1 VFSDYYHEKTER
13 NNYRQTRKI
22 ADDFGK
28 NLFDD
33 YNDDEWNADLN
44 FFAQCLRF
52 YLSIPSPR
60 KINPPMKN
68 VTMRKMLS
76 EMGAAFKDWA
86 EVYFDVTGNN
96 VNTQIVREEALD
108 DFTKATKTQKW
119 TTNKFT
125 KALKAFCVY
134 NNYVFNPKALQNSQ
148 GRIVRKDKDNV
159 AKDMIYIQTKPID
172 PVELADK
179 ECITED
185 EKPF

>member
-1 VFSDYYHEKTER
+1 MIS
-13 NNYRQTRKI
+13 RK
-22 ADDFGK
+22 
-28 NLFDD
+28 
-33 YNDDEWNADLN
+33 
-44 FFAQCLRF
+44 R
-52 YLSIPSPR
+52 PR
-60 KINPPMKN
+60 HK
-68 VTMRKMLS
+68 R
-76 EMGAAFKDWA
+76 
-86 EVYFDVTGNN
+86 
-96 VNTQIVREEALD
+96 
-108 DFTKATKTQKW
+108 

-179 ECITED
+179 GSITEE

>member
-1 VFSDYYHEKTER
+1 
-13 NNYRQTRKI
+13 
-22 ADDFGK
+22 
-28 NLFDD
+28 
-33 YNDDEWNADLN
+33 
-44 FFAQCLRF
+44 
-52 YLSIPSPR
+52 
-60 KINPPMKN
+60 MKN

-159 AKDMIYIQTKPID
+159 AKDMI
-172 PVELADK
+172 
-179 ECITED
+179 
-185 EKPF
+185 